1 MRREEI
7 GYAVRR
13 FTDGDEQP
21 VFWGYFPAY
30 DWVAFSWL
38 FGSMDELP
46 FHYPQLWG
54 RPLLGRGGLKV
65 VEKFRK
71 FSMPSGVGISM
82 ACLMS

>member
-1 MRREEI
+1 MQFA
-7 GYAVRR
+7 GLPTGTNSLYS
-13 FTDGDEQP
+13 GDI
-21 VFWGYFPAY
+21 VPAY